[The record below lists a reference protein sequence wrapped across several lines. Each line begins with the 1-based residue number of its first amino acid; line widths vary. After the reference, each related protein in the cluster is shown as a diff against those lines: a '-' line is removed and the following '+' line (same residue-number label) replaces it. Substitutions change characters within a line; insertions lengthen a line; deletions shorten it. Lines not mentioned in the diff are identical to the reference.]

1 MSQLLQCC
9 YIIEVPTFSK
19 KTSNFFFIS
28 ILLFIFARV
37 YITERHKETASD
49 ETKI

>member
-9 YIIEVPTFSK
+9 YIIAFPTFSK
-19 KTSNFFFIS
+19 KDEQLFFIS

-37 YITERHKETASD
+37 YITERHKKTASE